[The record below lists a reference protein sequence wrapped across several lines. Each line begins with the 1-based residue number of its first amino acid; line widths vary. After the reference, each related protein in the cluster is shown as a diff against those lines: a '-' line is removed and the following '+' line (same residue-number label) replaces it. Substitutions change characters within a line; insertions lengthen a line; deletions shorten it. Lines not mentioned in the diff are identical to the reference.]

1 LIDITQ
7 EALDEGVFGAPTMVL
22 EDEIYWG
29 KDRFDFIEDHLVS
42 LTSG

>member
-1 LIDITQ
+1 
-7 EALDEGVFGAPTMVL
+7 VL